1 MRKRLG
7 RKFFERKTL
16 MVARDLLGKVLVRK
30 IGNRLVSALI
40 TETEAYCGPEDLAS
54 HASKGKTPRTT
65 VMFGPA
71 GYSYIYLI
79 YGMYHCL
86 NIVTD
91 KDGYPAAVLIRGAR
105 IVSSNEYPVLRKQQK
120 TKRSLALNTKFLI
133 PNTGLLDGPGKLCRE
148 LKIDKTLNSEDTIIS
163 KKLWVEDHG
172 VIIRKSEI
180 KATSRIGVDYAKEYK
195 DKPWRFVL
203 ESKQ

>member
-7 RKFFERKTL
+7 RDFFERKTL
-16 MVARDLLGKVLVRK
+16 VVAKDLLGKFLVRK
-30 IGNRLVSALI
+30 MGNRIISAQI
-40 TETEAYCGPEDLAS
+40 IETEAYCGPDDLAS

-71 GYSYIYLI
+71 GYSYVYLI

-86 NIVTD
+86 NIVTE
-91 KDGYPAAVLIRGAR
+91 KDGFPAAVLIRGVIIEKAKR
-105 IVSSNEYPVLRKQQK
+105 I
-120 TKRSLALNTKFLI
+120 
-133 PNTGLLDGPGKLCRE
+133 DGPGKLCRE
-148 LKIDKTLNSEDTIIS
+148 LKIDKTSNLLDLITSKQLWIEDRGDKPARGS
-163 KKLWVEDHG
+163 
-172 VIIRKSEI
+172 I
-180 KATSRIGVDYAKEYK
+180 KATPRIGIDYAKEYK